1 SGSKRKDTVVRMR
14 EELRAEDEQIK
25 KLPVRVGEAGL
36 IPLGKLVEFETL
48 KTVEPIQHDD
58 GLRRGALMVNLK
70 TRNIEGFVREAERR
84 IKEHVKLPENY
95 IVQFGGQFENLQQA
109 RARLAIVVPTA
120 LALIFVLIF
129 LAFGSLRQAA
139 VGCSGIPLAGTGGVG
154 ALGLRGVRVRRAP
167 AVAGRRG

>member
-1 SGSKRKDTVVRMR
+1 MF
-14 EELRAEDEQIK
+14 
-25 KLPVRVGEAGL
+25 
-36 IPLGKLVEFETL
+36 GKLVEFETL

-58 GLRRGALMVNLK
+58 GLRSGALMVNLK

-129 LAFGSLRQAA
+129 LAFGSLRQAVA
-139 VGCSGIPLAGTGGVG
+139 DANDGDAGACVGVHRRPTVELSNVRPIAAIICSSIP
-154 ALGLRGVRVRRAP
+154 P
-167 AVAGRRG
+167 